1 MTKIKDIFT
10 NLSGVKT
17 STWIRLIMLVLSLVN
32 LILGAFGIAPITFDE
47 NELYA
52 VVSVIFA
59 VITGIVTFWK
69 NNSFTSAA
77 QAADEYFHNQK
88 LVIEDKGEEIA
99 E

>member
-32 LILGAFGIAPITFDE
+32 LILGAFNIAPITFDE

-77 QAADEYFHNQK
+77 QAADEYFHNQQ
-88 LVIEDKGEEIA
+88 LATEDTGEEIT

>member
-1 MTKIKDIFT
+1 MTKIKDVFT
-10 NLSGVKT
+10 NLSGVKN

-59 VITGIVTFWK
+59 VITGIVAFWK

-77 QAADEYFHNQK
+77 QAADEYLHNQK
-88 LVIEDKGEEIA
+88 LAIEDAGEEIT

>member
-10 NLSGVKT
+10 NLGGVKV

-32 LILGAFGIAPITFDE
+32 LILGAFNIAPITFDE

-59 VITGIVTFWK
+59 VITGVVTFWK

-77 QAADEYFHNQK
+77 QAADEYLHNQQ
-88 LVIEDKGEEIA
+88 LAVGDTGEEIT

>member
-10 NLSGVKT
+10 NLSGVKV

-47 NELYA
+47 NELYT

-77 QAADEYFHNQK
+77 QAADEYFRNQQ
-88 LVIEDKGEEIA
+88 LAIEDTGEEIT

>member
-59 VITGIVTFWK
+59 VITGIVAFWK

-77 QAADEYFHNQK
+77 QAADEYFRNQQ
-88 LVIEDKGEEIA
+88 LAIEDTGEEMT

>member
-10 NLSGVKT
+10 NLSGVKV

-77 QAADEYFHNQK
+77 QAADEYFRNQQ
-88 LVIEDKGEEIA
+88 LAIEDTGEEIT

>member
-10 NLSGVKT
+10 NLSGVKV

-59 VITGIVTFWK
+59 VITGIVAFWK

-77 QAADEYFHNQK
+77 QAADEYFHNQQ
-88 LVIEDKGEEIA
+88 LVIEDTGEEIT

>member
-1 MTKIKDIFT
+1 MTKIKDVFT
-10 NLSGVKT
+10 NLSGVKN

-59 VITGIVTFWK
+59 VITGIVAFWK

-77 QAADEYFHNQK
+77 QAADEYFRNQQ
-88 LVIEDKGEEIA
+88 LAIEDTGEEIT

>member
-32 LILGAFGIAPITFDE
+32 LILGAFNIAPITFDE
-47 NELYA
+47 NELYT

-77 QAADEYFHNQK
+77 QAADEYLHNQQ
-88 LVIEDKGEEIA
+88 LAVEDRGEEIT

>member
-47 NELYA
+47 NELYT

-59 VITGIVTFWK
+59 VITGIVAFWK

-77 QAADEYFHNQK
+77 QAADEYFRNQQ
-88 LVIEDKGEEIA
+88 LAIEDTGEEIT

>member
-10 NLSGVKT
+10 NLGGVKV

-32 LILGAFGIAPITFDE
+32 LILGAFNIAPITFDE

-77 QAADEYFHNQK
+77 QAADEYFHNQQ
-88 LVIEDKGEEIA
+88 LATEDTGEEIT

>member
-32 LILGAFGIAPITFDE
+32 LILGAFNIAPITFDE
-47 NELYA
+47 NELYT

-59 VITGIVTFWK
+59 VITGVVTFWK

-77 QAADEYFHNQK
+77 QAADEYFHNQQ
-88 LVIEDKGEEIA
+88 LATEDTGEEIT

>member
-10 NLSGVKT
+10 NLGGVKV

-32 LILGAFGIAPITFDE
+32 LILGAFNIAPITFDE

-59 VITGIVTFWK
+59 VITGVVTFWK

-77 QAADEYFHNQK
+77 QAADEYFHNQQ
-88 LVIEDKGEEIA
+88 LATEDTGEEIT

>member
-32 LILGAFGIAPITFDE
+32 LILGAFNVAPITFDE

-59 VITGIVTFWK
+59 VITGVVTFWK

-77 QAADEYFHNQK
+77 QAADEYFRNQQ
-88 LVIEDKGEEIA
+88 LAIEDTGEEIA

>member
-10 NLSGVKT
+10 NLGGVKV

-32 LILGAFGIAPITFDE
+32 LILGAFNIAPITFDE
-47 NELYA
+47 SELYA

-59 VITGIVTFWK
+59 VITGVVTFWK

-77 QAADEYFHNQK
+77 QAADEYFHNQQ
-88 LVIEDKGEEIA
+88 LATEDTGEEIT

>member
-10 NLSGVKT
+10 NLGGVKV
-17 STWIRLIMLVLSLVN
+17 STWIRLIMLALSLVN

-88 LVIEDKGEEIA
+88 LAIEDKGEEIT

>member
-77 QAADEYFHNQK
+77 QAADEYFHNQQ
-88 LVIEDKGEEIA
+88 LVIEDTGEEIT

>member
-59 VITGIVTFWK
+59 VITGIVAFWK

-77 QAADEYFHNQK
+77 QAADEYLHNQQ
-88 LVIEDKGEEIA
+88 LAIEDAGEEIA

>member
-10 NLSGVKT
+10 NLGGVKV

-32 LILGAFGIAPITFDE
+32 LILGAFNIAPITCDE
-47 NELYA
+47 NELYT

-59 VITGIVTFWK
+59 VITGVVTFWK

-77 QAADEYFHNQK
+77 QAADEYLHNQQ
-88 LVIEDKGEEIA
+88 LAVEDTGEEIT

>member
-1 MTKIKDIFT
+1 MTKIKDVFT
-10 NLSGVKT
+10 NLSGVKN

-77 QAADEYFHNQK
+77 QAADEYLHNQK
-88 LVIEDKGEEIA
+88 LAVEDAGEEIA

>member
-10 NLSGVKT
+10 NLGGVKV
-17 STWIRLIMLVLSLVN
+17 STWIRLIMLVLSLVT
-32 LILGAFGIAPITFDE
+32 LILGAFNIAPITFDE
-47 NELYA
+47 NELYT

-59 VITGIVTFWK
+59 VITGVVTFWK

-77 QAADEYFHNQK
+77 QAADEYFHNQQ
-88 LVIEDKGEEIA
+88 LAVEDTGEEIT

>member
-59 VITGIVTFWK
+59 VITGIVAYWK
-69 NNSFTSAA
+69 NNSLTSAA
-77 QAADEYFHNQK
+77 QVADEYFHNQQ
-88 LVIEDKGEEIA
+88 LAIEDTGEEIA

>member
-52 VVSVIFA
+52 VISVIFA

-77 QAADEYFHNQK
+77 QAADEYFRNQQ
-88 LVIEDKGEEIA
+88 LAIEDTGEEIT

>member
-1 MTKIKDIFT
+1 MTKIKDVFT
-10 NLSGVKT
+10 NLSGVKN

-32 LILGAFGIAPITFDE
+32 LILGAFNIAPITFDE

-77 QAADEYFHNQK
+77 QAADEYFHNQQ
-88 LVIEDKGEEIA
+88 LATEDTGEEIT

>member
-59 VITGIVTFWK
+59 VITGIVAFWK

-77 QAADEYFHNQK
+77 QAADEYLHNQK
-88 LVIEDKGEEIA
+88 LAIEDAGEEIA

>member
-32 LILGAFGIAPITFDE
+32 LILGAFNIAPITFDE

-59 VITGIVTFWK
+59 VITGIVAFWK

-77 QAADEYFHNQK
+77 QAADEYFRNQQ
-88 LVIEDKGEEIA
+88 LAIEDTGEEIT

>member
-77 QAADEYFHNQK
+77 QAADEYFHNQQ
-88 LVIEDKGEEIA
+88 LAIEDAGEEIA